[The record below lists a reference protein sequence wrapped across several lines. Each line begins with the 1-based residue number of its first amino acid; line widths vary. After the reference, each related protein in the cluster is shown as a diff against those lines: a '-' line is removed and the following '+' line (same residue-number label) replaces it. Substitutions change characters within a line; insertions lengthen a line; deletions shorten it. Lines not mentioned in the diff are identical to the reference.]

1 MRTISETID
10 NETYIDLIIDPTEVQ
25 ELHDQSIEPVRL
37 IVNGIILNLW
47 VRTATARE
55 LYGDDQYF
63 DDE

>member
-1 MRTISETID
+1 MRTISENFDDEI
-10 NETYIDLIIDPTEVQ
+10 YVDLILEPKEV
-25 ELHDQSIEPVRL
+25 ESLHDQSIEPTRIL
-37 IVNGIILNLW
+37 INGIILNIW